1 MKLLLVDNL
10 VMPEEGSLAY
20 LDVHPHLGL
29 LALAAVA
36 EADGHRV
43 QIYDPKRLIRDGTL
57 AYDATLYERA
67 SDAVLAERPDVV
79 GFTALGCSF
88 LFALNVAALLKRR
101 EPDLPVL
108 LGGPHATMLHR
119 QILERFPQ
127 FDVIVR
133 YEADEILP
141 AVLDCLERRTFDV
154 IPGLSWRATG
164 RGSLLRFTDGKPKV
178 ENLDLLPIASYDHY
192 PIAELGLSMLRIE
205 AGRGC
210 PFACTFCSTAGFFQR
225 SFRIKSAERLV
236 RELDIL
242 HRRYRVS
249 DFKLDHDMFTVNR
262 HKVMEFC
269 EAVAGRGYRWRASAR
284 IDCVDEALL
293 KKMADAGCVDL
304 YFGVETGSAR
314 MQKICQKRL
323 DLQRVEPIL
332 AAADSLGIETTASFI
347 TGYPQETGQDRD
359 DTLDMIGR
367 CARRPSCL
375 TQLHMLAP
383 EPGTPL
389 FDERGA
395 EIAYDGYG
403 GPYNTRL
410 LSSSDEREVLDHPE
424 IFQTYY
430 YYPAALPRA
439 ECIFVVEA
447 ADLLRRVGPVI
458 FAYALREFGGRL
470 SRLISEWR
478 HFANETS
485 PGAAPDAAGLE
496 AFIAAR
502 FGGGHHLHSLFRY
515 ALRLYAARAPA
526 DVVAEGP
533 YEADQ
538 PCILAENV
546 GLLEDIHN
554 CEVLVDRIRRSNEA
568 SPMLGDADVGGLGT
582 YIVQGH
588 GEAAAGYWV
597 ESGIATILDL
607 FRSPR
612 SCRAVAQWL
621 ADVTS
626 NDGIDASIFEPL
638 LRRGILVSAR

>member
-67 SDAVLAERPDVV
+67 SQAILAARPDGV

-127 FDVIVR
+127 FDIIVR

-141 AVLDCLERRTFDV
+141 AVLDCLPHRTFDV

-164 RGSLLRFTDGKPKV
+164 RGSPLRFTDGKPKV
-178 ENLDLLPIASYDHY
+178 EDLDLLPIASYDHY
-192 PIAELGLSMLRIE
+192 PVEELGLSMLRIE

-225 SFRIKSAERLV
+225 SFRLKSAERLV

-242 HRRYRVS
+242 HQRYRVS

-262 HKVMEFC
+262 RKVMEFC

-284 IDCVDEALL
+284 IDCVDEPLL
-293 KKMADAGCVDL
+293 KKMADAGCVNL
-304 YFGVETGSAR
+304 YFGVETGSER
-314 MQKICQKRL
+314 MQKLCKKRL

-332 AAADSLGIETTASFI
+332 AAADSFGIETTASFI
-347 TGYPQETGQDRD
+347 TGYPEETGEDQD

-367 CARRPSCL
+367 CARRASCL

-410 LSSSDEREVLDHPE
+410 LSSSDERAVLGHPD

-430 YYPAALPRA
+430 HYPAALPRA
-439 ECIFVVEA
+439 RYIFAVEA

-458 FAYALREFGGRL
+458 FAYALRGVGGRL
-470 SRLISEWR
+470 STLISAWR
-478 HFANETS
+478 QFADETS
-485 PGAAPDAAGLE
+485 PGAPADAAGLE

-502 FGGGHHLHSLFRY
+502 FGRGHHLHSLFRY

-526 DVVAEGP
+526 DVIVEGP
-533 YEADQ
+533 YEPDR
-538 PCILAENV
+538 PCMLAENV

-554 CEVLVDRIRRSNEA
+554 CDALVDRIRRSTEGA
-568 SPMLGDADVGGLGT
+568 PMLGDADVGGLGT

-588 GEAAAGYWV
+588 GEAATGYWV
-597 ESGIATILDL
+597 ESGIATLLDL

-621 ADVTS
+621 ADATR

-638 LRRGILVSAR
+638 LRRGILVSAG

>member
-43 QIYDPKRLIRDGTL
+43 RIYDPKRLIRDGTL

-67 SDAVLAERPDVV
+67 SRAILAERPDVV

-127 FDVIVR
+127 FDIIVR

-141 AVLDCLERRTFDV
+141 AVLDCLEQRTFDV

-164 RGSLLRFTDGKPKV
+164 CGAPLRFTDGKPKV
-178 ENLDLLPIASYDHY
+178 EELDRLPIASYDHY
-192 PIAELGLSMLRIE
+192 PVDDLGLSMLRIE

-225 SFRIKSAERLV
+225 SFRLKSAERLV
-236 RELDIL
+236 HELDIL

-262 HKVMEFC
+262 HKVMAFC

-293 KKMADAGCVDL
+293 RKMADAGCVNL
-304 YFGVETGSAR
+304 YFGVETGSER
-314 MQKICQKRL
+314 MQTICRKRL
-323 DLQRVEPIL
+323 DLRLVEPIL
-332 AAADSLGIETTASFI
+332 AAADSFGIETTASFI
-347 TGYPQETGQDRD
+347 TGYPQESGQDQD

-389 FDERGA
+389 FDEHGA
-395 EIAYDGYG
+395 QIAYDGYG

-410 LSSSDEREVLDHPE
+410 LGPEDEREVLDHPH

-439 ECIFVVEA
+439 RHIFAVEA
-447 ADLLRRVGPVI
+447 VDVLRRAGPI
-458 FAYALREFGGRL
+458 ILAYALREFGGRL
-470 SRLISEWR
+470 SRLISAWR
-478 HFANETS
+478 RFADETS
-485 PGAAPDAAGLE
+485 PGALPDAAGLE
-496 AFIAAR
+496 AFVAAR
-502 FGGGHHLHSLFRY
+502 FGRGHHLHSLFRY
-515 ALRLYAARAPA
+515 ALRLSAARAPA

-533 YEADQ
+533 YEPDR
-538 PCILAENV
+538 PCMLAENV

-554 CEVLVDRIRRSNEA
+554 CEALVDRLRRSNDGA
-568 SPMLGDADVGGLGT
+568 PALGDADVGGLGA
-582 YIVQGH
+582 YIVRAD
-588 GEAAAGYWV
+588 GEAVTGYWV
-597 ESGIATILDL
+597 ESGIAAILDL
-607 FRSPR
+607 FRAPR
-612 SCRAVAQWL
+612 SCRAAAQWL
-621 ADVTS
+621 AHVTR
-626 NDGIDASIFEPL
+626 NDGVDASIFEPL
-638 LRRGILVSAR
+638 LRRGILVPAR